1 MKILA
6 NILIVVG
13 GLFTLGALF
22 IIFTV
27 RDWQDIIIG
36 WFFLGPLPLI
46 LGIILNRNIA
56 KKADLTLG
64 EKLKK

>member
-13 GLFTLGALF
+13 ALFTIGSIY

-27 RDWQDIIIG
+27 REWTDIIIG
-36 WFFLGPLPLI
+36 WLFLGPLPLI
-46 LGIILNRNIA
+46 AGVFLYLYIG